1 MVSSIGN
8 STASSMMQRLGASQ
22 TAQTAAK
29 VGSSGE
35 GGTPP
40 AGGGGAPPVAASGSS
55 SSASSASQSSSTTK
69 TYDPADTN
77 QDGTV
82 SAQELLAYLNAQ
94 ASKSASTS
102 QTQIS
107 DTSVT
112 KQMLSQ
118 AYGNSSQST
127 SHSNN
132 GTLSVTA

>member
-8 STASSMMQRLGASQ
+8 STASSVMQRLGAS
-22 TAQTAAK
+22 QTAAK

-102 QTQIS
+102 QIQSS